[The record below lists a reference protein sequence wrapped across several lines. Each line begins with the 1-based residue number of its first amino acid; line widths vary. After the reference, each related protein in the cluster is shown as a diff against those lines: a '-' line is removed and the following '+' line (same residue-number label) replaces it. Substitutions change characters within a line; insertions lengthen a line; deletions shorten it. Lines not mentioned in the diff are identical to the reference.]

1 MPRLSSLAV
10 LFGLLLP
17 GCTAEEAPPPRP
29 NILVLIAD
37 DLGYTD
43 IGAFGGEIRTPNLDA
58 LAASG
63 LRFTSFYTAATCS
76 PTRAMLLSGVDHH
89 RAGLGGMASLMG
101 DDLEGRIGYEG
112 YLNEHVLHL
121 PAVLRDAGTTPR
133 SPGSGTSA
141 RRRTRVPRPAD
152 STAPSSSS
160 RGRPATSR
168 TPRPWTPSTIS
179 TTGATERSFPRFASS
194 KKVRGK
200 KVVRV
205 RSGNTRD
212 QPAAGAGR
220 PLQQVE

>member
-1 MPRLSSLAV
+1 MPAFRNDRRSINRAMPRLSSLAV

-43 IGAFGGEIRTPNLDA
+43 IGAFGGEIRTPNLDT

-101 DDLEGRIGYEG
+101 DDLQGRIGYEG

-121 PAVLRDAGTTPR
+121 PA
-133 SPGSGTSA
+133 
-141 RRRTRVPRPAD
+141 RRRDR
-152 STAPSSSS
+152 S
-160 RGRPATSR
+160 RASGGLLFDP
-168 TPRPWTPSTIS
+168 TPTPT
-179 TTGATERSFPRFASS
+179 
-194 KKVRGK
+194 
-200 KVVRV
+200 
-205 RSGNTRD
+205 N
-212 QPAAGAGR
+212 
-220 PLQQVE
+220 